1 MKTPMRKPLSLV
13 LVLSSVA
20 ILASSTW
27 LESPAPPAKG
37 KNAGGDAAALYT
49 KYCAKCH
56 LEDGKGLE
64 SLSPPNFTD
73 AKWQAARTNA
83 ALAKSI
89 REGNETKTRCQPRRS
104 TRWSDTFE
112 GSSRRSRRNRLAAE
126 PKRDWR
132 AYERKT
138 RTLPL
143 FFLFYYGGRFSS

>member
-1 MKTPMRKPLSLV
+1 MRKPLSLV

-27 LESPAPPAKG
+27 LESAAQSDQG
-37 KNAGGDAAALYT
+37 KSANGGTAALYT

-73 AKWQAARTNA
+73 AKWQATRTNA

-89 REGNETKTRCQPRRS
+89 REGKETMPPFK
-104 TRWSDTFE
+104 DTL
-112 GSSRRSRRNRLAAE
+112 SAAQINALIKHIRGFK
-126 PKRDWR
+126 PK
-132 AYERKT
+132 ATKK
-138 RTLPL
+138 
-143 FFLFYYGGRFSS
+143 